1 MRSAQAAEGDAANV
15 MAGYCGQLTSKDS
28 RDKCATLW
36 SDLGMDRIAATMPSA
51 RTCDSEDVAQAFAAD
66 IPLPTAASPE
76 RPGPRVFLTCFKH
89 AAQLFLG
96 GPTAASPSP
105 SAVGLLRSAIANFL
119 FHYKMSQQYPHEFTP
134 YDLSQSADAV
144 NSAFAPLIDAFNRDV
159 TAFQNDL
166 RVVVHY
172 DVERVNSARDR
183 RCCVKRLFGL
193 DKPSFFNDGIVTVRT
208 ISGQWSSVA
217 TASQSFLNAST
228 APSIGALLGAL
239 PGGAGAATP
248 APPTVQALANVA
260 NAYQTTYAQV
270 GRSLAITA
278 IPRSLATASSAEI
291 VVSLNADTNRPPPLT
306 MEAARKTAP
315 RRIFRA
321 SPNTILLRACA
332 SSPSSSSRF
341 LRSRPVLQRSQSR
354 FPLIPPFVQLPYIG
368 TIAGIPLPPAREYHS
383 STAILSAIVVP
394 TAADIAYG
402 LEFLTDQV
410 IYGGEA
416 GPCSYMLSAAAS
428 GVKPCQVRRAVSMK
442 DFHSQPIKSYNKAIV
457 RCFATDM
464 QSPYSSIKGFT
475 ADSAG
480 ACTALSFD
488 QLPKSE

>member
-1 MRSAQAAEGDAANV
+1 
-15 MAGYCGQLTSKDS
+15 MAGYCGKLTDKDS
-28 RDKCATLW
+28 REKCATLW
-36 SDLGMDRIAATMPSA
+36 SDLGMDRIAVTMPSA

-66 IPLPTAASPE
+66 IPLPTAAPPE
-76 RPGPRVFLTCFKH
+76 RPGPRMFLICFKQ
-89 AAQLFLG
+89 AAQLFLT

-119 FHYKMSQQYPHEFTP
+119 FHYKMSQQFPHEFTP

-144 NSAFAPLIDAFNRDV
+144 NSALAPLIDAFNRDV
-159 TAFQNDL
+159 TAFQNYL

-172 DVERVNSARDR
+172 EVERVNSARDR

-217 TASQSFLNAST
+217 TTSQSFLNAST

-260 NAYQTTYAQV
+260 NAYQTTYAQI
-270 GRSLAITA
+270 GRSLGITA

-291 VVSLNADTNRPPPLT
+291 VVSLNAD
-306 MEAARKTAP
+306 ESAAPTYYGGGAQNGTPANISRVSQHDTST
-315 RRIFRA
+315 RVRIESVKLFE
-321 SPNTILLRACA
+321 I
-332 SSPSSSSRF
+332 SSFSA
-341 LRSRPVLQRSQSR
+341 VLQRSQSR

-368 TIAGIPLPPAREYHS
+368 TIAGIPLPPAREYHG

-416 GPCSYMLSAAAS
+416 GPCSYMPSAAAS

-442 DFHSQPIKSYNKAIV
+442 DFHSQPIKSYNKAMV